1 MAEHAARRGDDE
13 AALGHYRQALALEP
27 RRVEARV
34 ACAELPLRTGER
46 DNARALLEAGR
57 QLDADDESL
66 RRALRQVQ
74 PEP

>member
-34 ACAELPLRTGER
+34 ACAELRLRTGER
-46 DNARALLEAGR
+46 DDARALLAGC
-57 QLDADDESL
+57 
-66 RRALRQVQ
+66 
-74 PEP
+74 